1 MTEKIRRT
9 FIMVFVGIGLGAT
22 AYLVH
27 SAIIRDRVT
36 FSMSDKTLPAEI
48 QRRIGNTPIKFSDS
62 TFLIAK
68 PYVDDNKPHVT
79 INKIY
84 GMYFLNREVALN
96 YCKSIPKKE
105 ADGYAIVIDMQYPF
119 VASNHFPGSYVGY
132 YLKNCEDLPE
142 HSICLD
148 QNVCLIKYGNEESQ

>member
-1 MTEKIRRT
+1 MRLLEYLLILALTLSGIILGITIGETLDIERECSNAPSIKVP
-9 FIMVFVGIGLGAT
+9 IMYSSF
-22 AYLVH
+22 
-27 SAIIRDRVT
+27 
-36 FSMSDKTLPAEI
+36 
-48 QRRIGNTPIKFSDS
+48 
-62 TFLIAK
+62 
-68 PYVDDNKPHVT
+68 DNSPSGT